1 MLNEATIAK
10 DRWAIPCQVI

>member
-1 MLNEATIAK
+1 MLNEATVAK